1 MLAST
6 ISLTG
11 ASDTTYVLEV
21 DHFGVSVVLYC
32 DVVQQNLHNPERFLI
47 SLLNLLDAGGHIRSL
62 PEKMIDKNYLI
73 KNSLD
78 KKTHLIKNSLD
89 KKLT

>member
-32 DVVQQNLHNPERFLI
+32 DVVQQDLHNPERFF
-47 SLLNLLDAGGHIRSL
+47 HF
-62 PEKMIDKNYLI
+62 
-73 KNSLD
+73 
-78 KKTHLIKNSLD
+78 
-89 KKLT
+89 

>member
-32 DVVQQNLHNPERFLI
+32 DVVQQDLHNP
-47 SLLNLLDAGGHIRSL
+47 AGAYIRSL
-62 PEKMIDKNYLI
+62 PEKMDE
-73 KNSLD
+73 
-78 KKTHLIKNSLD
+78 
-89 KKLT
+89 

>member
-1 MLAST
+1 MINVYIYSWLPEMLAST

-32 DVVQQNLHNPERFLI
+32 DVVQQDLHNP
-47 SLLNLLDAGGHIRSL
+47 AGAYIRSL
-62 PEKMIDKNYLI
+62 PEKMNEQ
-73 KNSLD
+73 S
-78 KKTHLIKNSLD
+78 H
-89 KKLT
+89 